1 MCSKVIWKWNQDCR
15 NICNETFHIVFT
27 QIPSWW
33 YFTKFVI
40 SSFNSLPIKNYKGC
54 EILSCLQ
61 ANKLPWQSIVNTGR
75 GQETFKSEAI
85 LLLIKT
91 LTLDRQGALAPRSH
105 WSLPSAMRMVVGIM
119 RSQAQMDDVPT
130 VSLYY
135 NQVIANLEASILYG
149 GLSAYLTT
157 SGKH

>member
-15 NICNETFHIVFT
+15 NVVMKLSHSLYPDSPVDDILLSLLNQLF
-27 QIPSWW
+27 
-33 YFTKFVI
+33 
-40 SSFNSLPIKNYKGC
+40 FNSLPIKNYKGC

-91 LTLDRQGALAPRSH
+91 LTLDRAGSISSTFPLVLAQCYGDGGDYEKPGPDGWCTYSE
-105 WSLPSAMRMVVGIM
+105 SL
-119 RSQAQMDDVPT
+119 
-130 VSLYY
+130 L
-135 NQVIANLEASILYG
+135 
-149 GLSAYLTT
+149 
-157 SGKH
+157 